1 MKKNRLLIVIDMQND
16 FITGTL
22 GSDAAAAIVPNV
34 VEKIKNWDGMVFFTK
49 DGHDKYEFE
58 DKDEMG
64 TEETKRIPPHCLH
77 RSEGADFI
85 PEIKEFINEKM
96 VHRKFI
102 FGNNWW
108 SEYIAPQIDLFDEIE
123 IIGVCTDICV
133 ISNALILRSLDE
145 CMPITV
151 DASCCAGSTPEAH
164 KAALMVMK
172 NCCINVINED

>member
-16 FITGTL
+16 FITGAL
-22 GSDAAAAIVPNV
+22 GNQAAAAIVPNV
-34 VEKIKNWDGMVFFTK
+34 VEKIKNWNGMIFFTK
-49 DGHDKYEFE
+49 DGHGQYEFE
-58 DKDEMG
+58 EEDMM
-64 TEETKRIPPHCLH
+64 TEETKRIPPHCLYL
-77 RSEGADFI
+77 SEEYDFI
-85 PEIKEFINEKM
+85 PEIKEFVNDKY
-96 VHRKFI
+96 VFHKGI

-108 SEYIAPQIDLFDEIE
+108 SDWVAPQIDLFEEIE

-145 CMPITV
+145 YMPIIV

-164 KAALMVMK
+164 KAALMIMK

>member
-16 FITGTL
+16 FITGPL
-22 GSDAAAAIVPNV
+22 GSDAAAAIIPNV
-34 VEKIKNWDGMVFFTK
+34 VEKVKNWDGMVFFTQ
-49 DGHDKYEFE
+49 DGHGQYEFE
-58 DKDEMG
+58 GENMM
-64 TEETKRIPPHCLH
+64 TEETKRIPPHCLFT
-77 RSEGADFI
+77 SEG
-85 PEIKEFINEKM
+85 KETISELKDYVNDNCTFHKS
-96 VHRKFI
+96 I

-108 SEYIAPQIDLFDEIE
+108 SDYIAPQLSLFDEIE

-145 CMPITV
+145 YMPITV
-151 DASCCAGSTPEAH
+151 DASCCAGTSPEAH